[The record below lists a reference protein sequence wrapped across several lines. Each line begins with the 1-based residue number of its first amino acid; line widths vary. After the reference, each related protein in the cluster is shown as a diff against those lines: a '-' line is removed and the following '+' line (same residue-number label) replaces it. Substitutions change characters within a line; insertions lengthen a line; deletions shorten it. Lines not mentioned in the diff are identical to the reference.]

1 MSRKDELV
9 RRIKNLA
16 VTPSDYENGTE
27 LLKLMAHF
35 GVNGLRDLSVEQLEH
50 YLEIVICD
58 KEEHKYG

>member
-16 VTPSDYENGTE
+16 VTPEDYELGTE
-27 LLKLMAHF
+27 LLKLLAHYN
-35 GVNGLRDLSVEQLEH
+35 VNGLMYLSVEQLEH
-50 YLEIVICD
+50 YLEIVNC